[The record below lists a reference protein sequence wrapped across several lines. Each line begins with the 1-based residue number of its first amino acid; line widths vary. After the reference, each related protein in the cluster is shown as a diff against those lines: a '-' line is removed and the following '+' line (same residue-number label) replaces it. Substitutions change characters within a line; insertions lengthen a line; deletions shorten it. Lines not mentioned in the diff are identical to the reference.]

1 MEVLE
6 LHPIKNKTVNIYL
19 IRREDRDL
27 ISLHYSNLEKI
38 IEAEKFK
45 FAIVDFND
53 PDVKKYYQTP
63 LSEFIEKF
71 HLPYYESYFY
81 VELLDLEV
89 QIEELEQEYEKLLL
103 NNQKDTFKAQSLNA
117 WIYLLKDKV
126 EYTKNLLEYTIKP
139 KWIVKKIL
147 DVVNNIKNDNLS
159 IIHFAHEDL
168 ISELKKLFEEYNIK
182 VIKYDI
188 REEKLKSIVMLKE
201 G

>member
-6 LHPIKNKTVNIYL
+6 LHPIKNKTVNVYL

-71 HLPYYESYFY
+71 HLPY
-81 VELLDLEV
+81 LC
-89 QIEELEQEYEKLLL
+89 
-103 NNQKDTFKAQSLNA
+103 
-117 WIYLLKDKV
+117 
-126 EYTKNLLEYTIKP
+126 
-139 KWIVKKIL
+139 
-147 DVVNNIKNDNLS
+147 
-159 IIHFAHEDL
+159 
-168 ISELKKLFEEYNIK
+168 
-182 VIKYDI
+182 
-188 REEKLKSIVMLKE
+188 
-201 G
+201 